1 VRRFNSAL
9 AAGKMV
15 LFSIGSIL
23 STLILG
29 TFIGKWFKT
38 DKKTSHLISCGTAIC
53 GGSAIA
59 TIAP

>member
-1 VRRFNSAL
+1 
-9 AAGKMV
+9 
-15 LFSIGSIL
+15 L

-38 DKKTSHLISCGTAIC
+38 DTKLHLISCGTAIC

-59 TIAP
+59 AIAPVIKSNEKNKLQ